1 MLWCALLPSSSPPAP
16 APSRTDGGVMPA
28 MPDAVV
34 FWALRFT
41 PRVTRM
47 DEAVLMEVQASLRLF
62 GGVAAL
68 RERVTAEA
76 AELAVDRL
84 AWGGNSLMA
93 LALARAGLSD
103 VEPMPV
109 AERLDA
115 LPLACLSAARA
126 HQTTLSQL
134 GCRTLGDVRRLPRG
148 GVARR
153 FDKTLL
159 HALDQLHGQV
169 PEIPTW
175 VTLPE
180 HFEARL
186 ELPWRVDDGPSL
198 MVGARRLLLQL
209 AGWLTA
215 RHSGVTAFTLHW
227 RHDAMRARAAG
238 EGGQLTVRTAEATRD
253 VDHLGRLLAEHLAQV
268 ALAAP
273 VGDLRLQVDAAV
285 PLATTSE
292 SWLPDADEGGES
304 LPHWLERL
312 AARLGEQRVLRPVL
326 QADHRPEAMCRWQPA
341 SVPLPRTPH
350 RAPHSTQE
358 GPDRAPNWP
367 QPGFLL
373 PEPLRLMVRHDR
385 PHYLGELQ
393 LLLGPQRLE
402 GGWWDRD
409 EASDEH
415 HNVARDYWVAWSGQA
430 GLLWVFRTRLD
441 DALAWY
447 LHGHFA

>member
-1 MLWCALLPSSSPPAP
+1 MLWCALLPSLSLRAT
-16 APSRTDGGVMPA
+16 APSRIEATVAPA

-34 FWALRFT
+34 CWALRFT
-41 PRVTRM
+41 PRVTRV
-47 DEAVLMEVQASLRLF
+47 DEAVLMEVQASVRLF
-62 GGVAAL
+62 GGEQAL
-68 RERVTAEA
+68 RERVSAEA
-76 AELAVDRL
+76 AELAVARV
-84 AWGGNSLMA
+84 AWGGNSLV
-93 LALARAGLSD
+93 ALARARAGLID
-103 VEPMPV
+103 APAVPLDGE
-109 AERLDA
+109 LDA
-115 LPLACLSAARA
+115 LPLACLSAAWA
-126 HQTTLSQL
+126 HQTTLSHL
-134 GCRTLGDVRRLPRG
+134 GCHTLGDLRRLPRG

-169 PEIPTW
+169 AETHTW
-175 VTLPE
+175 VRPPE

-186 ELPWRVDDGPSL
+186 ELAWRVDDGPAL
-198 MVGARRLLLQL
+198 MVGVRRLLLQL

-215 RHSGVTAFTLHW
+215 RHCGVTAFTLHW
-227 RHDAMRARAAG
+227 RHDAMRSRAAG

-253 VDHLGRLLAEHLAQV
+253 VGHLGRLLSEHLAKV
-268 ALAAP
+268 VLAAP
-273 VGDLRLQVDAAV
+273 VGDLCLHVDEAL
-285 PLATTSE
+285 PLAATSG
-292 SWLPDADEGGES
+292 SWLPDADEGCEP
-304 LPHWLERL
+304 LPRWLERM

-326 QADHRPEAMCRWQPA
+326 QSDHRPEAMCRWQPA
-341 SVPLPRTPH
+341 TLPLPRTPR
-350 RAPHSTQE
+350 RADEGRGPQAGHS
-358 GPDRAPNWP
+358 GWP

-385 PHYLGELQ
+385 PHHLGELQ

-402 GGWWDRD
+402 GGWWDRNEIGD
-409 EASDEH
+409 GH

>member
-16 APSRTDGGVMPA
+16 APSRTDGGVTPA

-41 PRVTRM
+41 PRVTRV

-62 GGVAAL
+62 GGLQAL

-76 AELAVDRL
+76 TELAVDRL
-84 AWGGNSLMA
+84 AWGGNSLVA

-103 VEPMPV
+103 VGPMPV
-109 AERLDA
+109 AEQLDA
-115 LPLACLSAARA
+115 LPLACLSAAWA

-159 HALDQLHGQV
+159 HALDQLHGRV
-169 PEIPTW
+169 PEIHTW
-175 VTLPE
+175 VSPPE

-215 RHSGVTAFTLHW
+215 RHCGVTAFTLYW
-227 RHDAMRARAAG
+227 RHDAMRSRAAG
-238 EGGQLTVRTAEATRD
+238 EGGHLTVRTAEATRD
-253 VDHLGRLLAEHLAQV
+253 VDHLGRLLTEHLAKV
-268 ALAAP
+268 VLAAP
-273 VGDLRLQVDAAV
+273 VGDLRLQVDHAV
-285 PLATTSE
+285 PLAATSE
-292 SWLPDADEGGES
+292 SWLPDADEGSEP

-341 SVPLPRTPH
+341 SLPLPR
-350 RAPHSTQE
+350 APRRVDDAT
-358 GPDRAPNWP
+358 GPCAGHGDGP

-409 EASDEH
+409 EASGEH

-430 GLLWVFRTRLD
+430 GLLWVFRTRLN

>member
-1 MLWCALLPSSSPPAP
+1 
-16 APSRTDGGVMPA
+16 MPA

-34 FWALRFT
+34 VWALRFT

-84 AWGGNSLMA
+84 AWGGNSLVA

-103 VEPMPV
+103 VESLPV
-109 AERLDA
+109 EEGIDA
-115 LPLACLSAARA
+115 LPLACLSAARV
-126 HQTTLSQL
+126 HQKTLSQL

-153 FDKTLL
+153 FDKALL

-169 PEIPTW
+169 VETPTW
-175 VTLPE
+175 VTPPE
-180 HFEARL
+180 HFEATL

-215 RHSGVTAFTLHW
+215 RHCGTTAFTLHW
-227 RHDAMRARAAG
+227 RHDAMRSRAAG

-268 ALAAP
+268 ELAAP
-273 VGDLRLQVDAAV
+273 VGDLRLQVDEAV
-285 PLATTSE
+285 PLAAISA
-292 SWLPDADEGGES
+292 SWLPDADAGGES

-341 SVPLPRTPH
+341 SGPLPRTAH
-350 RAPHSTQE
+350 RVPHSTQE
-358 GPDRAPNWP
+358 GPDRDPNWP

-409 EASDEH
+409 EASGEH

>member
-1 MLWCALLPSSSPPAP
+1 
-16 APSRTDGGVMPA
+16 MPA

-34 FWALRFT
+34 VWALRFT

-62 GGVAAL
+62 GGAAAL

-84 AWGGNSLMA
+84 AWGGNSLVA

-103 VEPMPV
+103 AGSLPV
-109 AERLDA
+109 NEGIDA

-169 PEIPTW
+169 AETPTW
-175 VTLPE
+175 VTPPE
-180 HFEARL
+180 HFEAKL

-215 RHSGVTAFTLHW
+215 RHCGVTAFTLHW
-227 RHDAMRARAAG
+227 RHDAMRSRAAG

-253 VDHLGRLLAEHLAQV
+253 VEHLGRLLAEHLAQV
-268 ALAAP
+268 ELAAP
-273 VGDLRLQVDAAV
+273 VGDLRLQVDDAV
-285 PLATTSE
+285 PLAATSE

-341 SVPLPRTPH
+341 SAPLPRTPH
-350 RAPHSTQE
+350 RMQE
-358 GPDRAPNWP
+358 GLDRGTGWP

-409 EASDEH
+409 ETAGEH